1 MNNIRCC
8 IAVCVFFCM
17 VSSAFAASGQEA
29 DFALAALEQ
38 LRDRME
44 QDDKGTL
51 DEFVADVSTASGLSA
66 AVSRDSL
73 VSLLR
78 DLKTHCKKSTA
89 LGEQLFALH
98 GEHFSER
105 EAKAYLVR
113 VVDMAGDLLKK
124 EENVGLEPLIARA
137 ASKSKLL
144 KFQALDYTA
153 ALLVPFVGLP
163 VAEELVEDEGAV
175 NAPTGP
181 FKVLV
186 KTSNS
191 GDLQAVLD
199 QGLILSGRSGHRRID
214 IDSVINNMVFSKIFK
229 AASSQTT
236 KKKILL
242 AMHESIRPVLL
253 DELKQFDRVYW
264 TTDIASVK
272 DARYTLDYL
281 ADWYS
286 FRKDNDQQQFKL
298 QTSMQLVMKD
308 VLEDKE
314 LLNKWLVVNAAFE
327 MDKAPIIDDFYQ
339 EVASTVAQEVF
350 DCLLENGRLRR

>member
-1 MNNIRCC
+1 MNNTWCR
-8 IAVCVFFCM
+8 IAVCVFFCLAT
-17 VSSAFAASGQEA
+17 SNLAAFAQEA
-29 DFALAALEQ
+29 DFVLVALEQ

-44 QDDKGTL
+44 RDDKGTL
-51 DEFVADVSTASGLSA
+51 DEFVADVSAASGLSA

-124 EENVGLEPLIARA
+124 EENVGLEPLIAKA

-153 ALLVPFVGLP
+153 ALLVPCVGSP
-163 VAEELVEDEGAV
+163 VAEELVEAESTV
-175 NAPTGP
+175 NVPTGT

-186 KTSNS
+186 RTRNSNA
-191 GDLQAVLD
+191 LQASTV
-199 QGLILSGRSGHRRID
+199 IKPGRTRSMMVRSQIFID
-214 IDSVINNMVFSKIFK
+214 DRTFSKIFK
-229 AASSQTT
+229 TASSQEDIQ
-236 KKKILL
+236 KKKLL
-242 AMHESIRPVLL
+242 AQHESIRASLL
-253 DELKQFDRVYW
+253 DELKQFRRVHW
-264 TTDIASVK
+264 TTDPASIE
-272 DARYTLDYL
+272 DARYTLDYV
-281 ADWYS
+281 ADSYS
-286 FRKDNDQQQFKL
+286 VGKAPDQQQFKL
-298 QTSMQLVMKD
+298 GTAMLLVMKD
-308 VLEDKE
+308 MLEDKE
-314 LLNKWLVVNAAFE
+314 VLNKWLVVNAAFE
-327 MDKAPIIDDFYQ
+327 MDKAPILDDFYQ

>member
-1 MNNIRCC
+1 MNNTWCRIV
-8 IAVCVFFCM
+8 VCVFFCM
-17 VSSAFAASGQEA
+17 ASSASVASAQET
-29 DFALAALEQ
+29 DFVLVALEQ

-44 QDDKGTL
+44 RDDKGTL
-51 DEFVADVSTASGLSA
+51 DEFVADVSAASGLSA
-66 AVSRDSL
+66 TASRDSL

-113 VVDMAGDLLKK
+113 VVGMAGDLLKK

-137 ASKSKLL
+137 ANKSKLL

-163 VAEELVEDEGAV
+163 VVEEPAKEESAANALAV
-175 NAPTGP
+175 PIR
-181 FKVLV
+181 VLV
-186 KTSNS
+186 KTRNS
-191 GDLQAVLD
+191 GDLQAFLD
-199 QGLILSGRSGHRRID
+199 QGLILSGRSGHRLID
-214 IDSVINNMVFSKIFK
+214 IDDMINDLVFSKIFK
-229 AASSQTT
+229 ATSSQNT
-236 KKKILL
+236 KKEILL
-242 AMHESIRPVLL
+242 AMHESIRPALL
-253 DELKQFDRVYW
+253 DELKQFDRLHW

-272 DARYTLDYL
+272 DVRYTLDYL

-286 FRKDNDQQQFKL
+286 FGKDNDQQQFKL
-298 QTSMQLVMKD
+298 QTSVQLVMKD

-314 LLNKWLVVNAAFE
+314 LLNKWLVVNAIFK
-327 MDKAPIIDDFYQ
+327 MDEKPILDDFYQ
-339 EVASTVAQEVF
+339 EVARTVAQEVF
-350 DCLLENGRLRR
+350 DCLLGNAHIRR

>member
-1 MNNIRCC
+1 MSNTWCRIG
-8 IAVCVFFCM
+8 VCVFFCM
-17 VSSAFAASGQEA
+17 ASNAFAASAQETS
-29 DFALAALEQ
+29 FVLVALKQ

-44 QDDKGTL
+44 RDDKGTL

-66 AVSRDSL
+66 AASRDSL

-153 ALLVPFVGLP
+153 ALLVPFVGSP
-163 VAEELVEDEGAV
+163 VAEELVEEESAV
-175 NAPTGP
+175 NVPTGT

-186 KTSNS
+186 RTRNS
-191 GDLQAVLD
+191 EGLSDWVNNLVEGYGDLGDLD
-199 QGLILSGRSGHRRID
+199 D
-214 IDSVINNMVFSKIFK
+214 ETSVEDAAIFFKIFK
-229 AASSQTT
+229 VFPQKRMQA
-236 KKKILL
+236 KRKLL
-242 AMHESIRPVLL
+242 ALHESVRPALL
-253 DELKQFDRVYW
+253 DELKRFSRVRV
-264 TTDIASVK
+264 TTDPAAK
-272 DARYTLDYL
+272 DIRYTLDYIVNSYWVGGRYDVERHTL
-281 ADWYS
+281 QSRVHLVVQDV
-286 FRKDNDQQQFKL
+286 FKDEA
-298 QTSMQLVMKD
+298 
-308 VLEDKE
+308 VLEQE
-314 LLNKWLVVNAAFE
+314 L
-327 MDKAPIIDDFYQ
+327 IIGKHFMAQLKSDDDSILDDFYQ
-339 EVASTVAQEVF
+339 EAARTVVQEVSPLF
-350 DCLLENGRLRR
+350 D